1 MKSTRR
7 SFLKS
12 TTALTAISLPGL
24 AHGNN
29 PEKKLKIVCVGGH
42 PDDPESG
49 CGGTLA
55 LASGA
60 GYSVTTIYLTRG
72 EAGIEGKSNT
82 EAASIRS
89 KEAESACAIL
99 KAKPIFAG
107 QVDGATLINRE
118 WITRFQQLLEKE
130 KPDTVFTQWPIDTHP
145 DHQMASLLTI
155 NAWIRSGKKF
165 SLYFYEVCNGEQT
178 LSFRPTDY
186 VDITTTQETKRKA
199 IYCHVSQS
207 PDAIY
212 DCGHRAMEHFR
223 GLEAG
228 TKAAE
233 AFISASG
240 KGLGALLS
248 YEA

>member
-12 TTALTAISLPGL
+12 STALSAITFPGL
-24 AHGNN
+24 ASGKN
-29 PEKKLKIVCVGGH
+29 PDEKLKIVCVGGH

-60 GYSVTTIYLTRG
+60 GHAVTTIYLTRG
-72 EAGIEGKSNT
+72 EAGIEGKSHS
-82 EAASIRS
+82 EAAAIRT
-89 KEAESACAIL
+89 KEAELACGIL
-99 KAKPIFAG
+99 KVKPVFAG

-118 WITRFQQLLEKE
+118 WIAKFQQLLESE
-130 KPDTVFTQWPIDTHP
+130 KPDIVFTQWPIDTHP

-155 NAWIRSGKKF
+155 NAWIRSGKKIP
-165 SLYFYEVCNGEQT
+165 LYFYEVCNGEQT

-186 VDITTTQETKRKA
+186 VDISSVQETKRKA
-199 IYCHVSQS
+199 VYCHVSQS

-212 DCGHRAMEHFR
+212 DCGHRAMEQFR

-228 TKAAE
+228 AKAAE
-233 AFISASG
+233 AFVNVARN
-240 KGLGALLS
+240 GLGLFISIGA
-248 YEA
+248 

>member
-7 SFLKS
+7 SFLNS
-12 TTALTAISLPGL
+12 STALSAITFPGL
-24 AHGNN
+24 ASGKT
-29 PEKKLKIVCVGGH
+29 PDEKLKIVCVGGH

-60 GYSVTTIYLTRG
+60 GHSVTTVYLTRG
-72 EAGIEGKSNT
+72 EAGIEGKSHS
-82 EAASIRS
+82 EAAAIRT
-89 KEAESACAIL
+89 KEAELACGIL
-99 KAKPIFAG
+99 KVKPVFAG

-118 WITRFQQLLEKE
+118 WIVKFQQLLEME
-130 KPDTVFTQWPIDTHP
+130 KPDIVFTQWPIDTHP

-165 SLYFYEVCNGEQT
+165 LLYFYEVCNGEQT

-186 VDITTTQETKRKA
+186 VDITSVQETKRRA
-199 IYCHVSQS
+199 VYCHISQS
-207 PDAIY
+207 PEGIY

-223 GLEAG
+223 GLESGA
-228 TKAAE
+228 KAAE
-233 AFISASG
+233 AFVNVTG

-248 YEA
+248 A